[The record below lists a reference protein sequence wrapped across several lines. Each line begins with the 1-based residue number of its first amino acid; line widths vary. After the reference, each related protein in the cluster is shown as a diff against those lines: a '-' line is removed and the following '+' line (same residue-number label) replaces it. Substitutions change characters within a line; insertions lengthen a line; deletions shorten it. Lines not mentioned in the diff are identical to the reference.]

1 MTNEFNLDGKFRSYS
16 IGLMPYIQA
25 AGLFVSAKYSYASH
39 KLTCISS
46 I

>member
-25 AGLFVSAKYSYASH
+25 AGLFDAYVNVKPCAY
-39 KLTCISS
+39 C
-46 I
+46 